1 MILKKIYS
9 ENKKKVNNLSHE
21 KKVLSKHVYN
31 KFIARSDLLG
41 SSSFNILDNNST
53 FYNISSE
60 DIEKIIKISLQDL
73 KSELTVKKKK
83 ELKNLIDNNI

>member
-31 KFIARSDLLG
+31 KFIARSHLLG
-41 SSSFNILDNNST
+41 SSSFNI
-53 FYNISSE
+53 
-60 DIEKIIKISLQDL
+60 
-73 KSELTVKKKK
+73 
-83 ELKNLIDNNI
+83 